1 MPAKIILFYFILSD
15 FCAILYS
22 VIHFRRN
29 FLMDYVFVINPV
41 AGKGGMADDI
51 ARDIRDFFANR
62 EENVNI
68 YLSKCPGD
76 AIRFGKE
83 YPIPEGKEVCFV
95 ACGGDGT
102 FYEVVNGAFGRPG
115 ASFAVYPCG
124 SGNDFIK
131 SIGGKK
137 EDYLDFKKLVDGKI
151 KICDAMKVNGH
162 ICSNL
167 CNIGID
173 SIICDR
179 ITHFKTLPGISG
191 QMAYNLSTFTTIGA
205 GAFGHMGFPMTITF
219 DDGESI
225 SGRYMLSVFGNGKVY
240 GGGYYPVPDAEIDD
254 GFIDF
259 CSIKEVGVIKASEL
273 IGKYKAGKHVGN
285 PKFDNYLEMRRC
297 NAAHVESPV
306 DLTVCVDGEIFKSK
320 SVDIKIIPASLPF
333 LVPAAD

>member
-151 KICDAMKVNGH
+151 RICDAMKVNGH

-173 SIICDR
+173 SVICDR
-179 ITHFKTLPGISG
+179 MNRYKNLPGISG
-191 QMAYNLSTFTTIGA
+191 PMAYNLSTATTIG
-205 GAFGHMGFPMTITF
+205 GGVFGHMGFPMTITF

-240 GGGYYPVPDAEIDD
+240 GGGYYPVPDA
-254 GFIDF
+254 
-259 CSIKEVGVIKASEL
+259 
-273 IGKYKAGKHVGN
+273 
-285 PKFDNYLEMRRC
+285 
-297 NAAHVESPV
+297 
-306 DLTVCVDGEIFKSK
+306 
-320 SVDIKIIPASLPF
+320 
-333 LVPAAD
+333 

>member
-1 MPAKIILFYFILSD
+1 M
-15 FCAILYS
+15 YS
-22 VIHFRRN
+22 VIYVRRK
-29 FLMDYVFVINPV
+29 FFMDYVFVINPV

-51 ARDIRDFFANR
+51 AREIREFFAGR
-62 EENVNI
+62 DENVNV
-68 YLSKCPGD
+68 YLSECPGD
-76 AIRFGKE
+76 ATRFGKE
-83 YPIPEGKEVCFV
+83 YPIPDGREVCFV

-115 ASFAVYPCG
+115 ACFAVYPCG

-131 SIGGKK
+131 NIGAKK
-137 EDYLDFKKLVDGKI
+137 EDFFDFNKLVNGKVRI
-151 KICDAMKVNGH
+151 YDAINVNGH

-240 GGGYYPVPDAEIDD
+240 GGGWRPVPNAEMDD

-259 CSIKEVGVIKASEL
+259 CSIKEVGIIKAGEL
-273 IGKYKAGKHVGN
+273 IGSYKAGKHVGD
-285 PKFDNYLEMRRC
+285 PKFDGYLTMRRC
-297 NAAHVESPV
+297 TSAHVESDV
-306 DLTVCVDGEIFKSK
+306 SLTVCVDGEIFKSK

>member
-1 MPAKIILFYFILSD
+1 MNTKRMLFIINPCAGQRRVARKLADILQR
-15 FCAILYS
+15 FCA
-22 VIHFRRN
+22 
-29 FLMDYVFVINPV
+29 
-41 AGKGGMADDI
+41 GGMVPTVLTTEYAGHARKLVQQYAGQHDI
-51 ARDIRDFFANR
+51 
-62 EENVNI
+62 V
-68 YLSKCPGD
+68 
-76 AIRFGKE
+76 
-83 YPIPEGKEVCFV
+83 VC
-95 ACGGDGT
+95 AGGDGT
-102 FYEVVNGAFGRPG
+102 LNEILQGTVGHPNAAIGCV
-115 ASFAVYPCG
+115 PCG

-131 SIGGKK
+131 NIGAKK
-137 EDYLDFKKLVDGKI
+137 EDFFDFNKLVNGKVRI
-151 KICDAMKVNGH
+151 YDAINVNGH

-240 GGGYYPVPDAEIDD
+240 GGGWRPVPNAEMDD

-259 CSIKEVGVIKASEL
+259 CSIKEVGIIKAGEL
-273 IGKYKAGKHVGN
+273 IGSYKAGKHVGN
-285 PKFDNYLEMRRC
+285 PKFDGYLTMRRC
-297 NAAHVESPV
+297 TSAHVESDV
-306 DLTVCVDGEIFKSK
+306 SLTVCVDGEIFKSK

>member
-1 MPAKIILFYFILSD
+1 MYG
-15 FCAILYS
+15 
-22 VIHFRRN
+22 VIYVRRK
-29 FLMDYVFVINPV
+29 FFMDYVFVINPV

-51 ARDIRDFFANR
+51 AREIREFFAGR
-62 EENVNI
+62 DENVNV
-68 YLSKCPGD
+68 YLSECPGD

-83 YPIPEGKEVCFV
+83 YPIPDGREVCFV

-115 ASFAVYPCG
+115 ACFAVYPCG

-131 SIGGKK
+131 NIGAKK
-137 EDYLDFKKLVDGKI
+137 EDFFDFNKLVNGKVRI
-151 KICDAMKVNGH
+151 YDAINVNGH

-240 GGGYYPVPDAEIDD
+240 GGGWRPVPNAEMDD

-259 CSIKEVGVIKASEL
+259 CSIKEVGIIKAGEL
-273 IGKYKAGKHVGN
+273 IGSYKAGKHVGD
-285 PKFDNYLEMRRC
+285 PKFDGYLTMRRC
-297 NAAHVESPV
+297 TSAHVESDV
-306 DLTVCVDGEIFKSK
+306 SLTVCVDGEIFKSK

>member
-1 MPAKIILFYFILSD
+1 M
-15 FCAILYS
+15 
-22 VIHFRRN
+22 
-29 FLMDYVFVINPV
+29 
-41 AGKGGMADDI
+41 
-51 ARDIRDFFANR
+51 
-62 EENVNI
+62 NV
-68 YLSKCPGD
+68 YLSECPGD

-83 YPIPEGKEVCFV
+83 YPIPEGREVCFV

-102 FYEVVNGAFGRPG
+102 FYEVVNGAFGRTG
-115 ASFAVYPCG
+115 ACFAVYPCG

-131 SIGGKK
+131 NIGVKK
-137 EDYLDFKKLVDGKI
+137 EDFFDFNKLVNGKVRI
-151 KICDAMKVNGH
+151 YDAINVNGH

-240 GGGYYPVPDAEIDD
+240 GGGWRPVPNAEMDD

-259 CSIKEVGVIKASEL
+259 CSIKEVGIIKAGEL
-273 IGKYKAGKHVGN
+273 IGSYKAGKHVGN
-285 PKFDNYLEMRRC
+285 PKFDGYLTMRRC
-297 NAAHVESPV
+297 TSAHVESPV

>member
-1 MPAKIILFYFILSD
+1 
-15 FCAILYS
+15 
-22 VIHFRRN
+22 
-29 FLMDYVFVINPV
+29 MDYVFVINPV

-51 ARDIRDFFANR
+51 AREIREFFAGR
-62 EENVNI
+62 DENVNV
-68 YLSKCPGD
+68 YLSECPGD

-83 YPIPEGKEVCFV
+83 YPIPDGREVCFV

-115 ASFAVYPCG
+115 ACFAVYPCG

-131 SIGGKK
+131 NIGAKK
-137 EDYLDFKKLVDGKI
+137 EDFFDFNKLVNGKVRI
-151 KICDAMKVNGH
+151 YDAINVNGH

-205 GAFGHMGFPMTITF
+205 GAFGHMGFPMAITF

-240 GGGYYPVPDAEIDD
+240 GGGWRPVPNAEMDD

-259 CSIKEVGVIKASEL
+259 CSIKEVGVIKAGEL
-273 IGKYKAGKHVGN
+273 IGSYKAGTHIGN
-285 PKFDNYLEMRRC
+285 PKFDGYLTMRRC
-297 NAAHVESPV
+297 TSAHVESDV
-306 DLTVCVDGEIFKSK
+306 SLTVCVDGEIFKSK

>member
-1 MPAKIILFYFILSD
+1 
-15 FCAILYS
+15 
-22 VIHFRRN
+22 
-29 FLMDYVFVINPV
+29 MDYVFVINPV

-51 ARDIRDFFANR
+51 AREIREFFAGR
-62 EENVNI
+62 DKNVNV
-68 YLSKCPGD
+68 YLSECPGD

-83 YPIPEGKEVCFV
+83 YPIPDGREVCFV
-95 ACGGDGT
+95 AC
-102 FYEVVNGAFGRPG
+102 YEVVNGAFGRPG
-115 ASFAVYPCG
+115 ACFAVYPCG

-131 SIGGKK
+131 NIGARK
-137 EDYLDFKKLVDGKI
+137 EDFFDFNKLVNGKVRI
-151 KICDAMKVNGH
+151 YDAINVNGH

-240 GGGYYPVPDAEIDD
+240 GGGWRPVPNAEMDD

-259 CSIKEVGVIKASEL
+259 CSIKEVGIIKAGEL
-273 IGKYKAGKHVGN
+273 IGSYKAGKHVGD
-285 PKFDNYLEMRRC
+285 PKFDGYLTMRRC
-297 NAAHVESPV
+297 TSAHVESDV
-306 DLTVCVDGEIFKSK
+306 SLTVCVDGEIFKSK

>member
-1 MPAKIILFYFILSD
+1 MYG
-15 FCAILYS
+15 
-22 VIHFRRN
+22 VIYVRRK
-29 FLMDYVFVINPV
+29 FFMDYVFVINPV

-51 ARDIRDFFANR
+51 AREIREFFAGR
-62 EENVNI
+62 DENVNV
-68 YLSKCPGD
+68 YLSECPGD
-76 AIRFGKE
+76 ATRFGKE
-83 YPIPEGKEVCFV
+83 YPIPDGREVCFV

-115 ASFAVYPCG
+115 ACFAVYPCG

-131 SIGGKK
+131 NIGAKK
-137 EDYLDFKKLVDGKI
+137 EDFFDFNKLVNGKVRI
-151 KICDAMKVNGH
+151 YDAINVNGH

-240 GGGYYPVPDAEIDD
+240 GGGWRPVPNAEMDD

-259 CSIKEVGVIKASEL
+259 CSIKEVGIIKAGEL
-273 IGKYKAGKHVGN
+273 IGSYKAGKHVGD
-285 PKFDNYLEMRRC
+285 PKFDGYLTMRRC
-297 NAAHVESPV
+297 TSAHVESDV
-306 DLTVCVDGEIFKSK
+306 SLTVCVDGEIFKSK

-333 LVPAAD
+333 LVPAAN

>member
-1 MPAKIILFYFILSD
+1 MYG
-15 FCAILYS
+15 
-22 VIHFRRN
+22 VIYVRRK
-29 FLMDYVFVINPV
+29 FFMDYVFVINPV

-51 ARDIRDFFANR
+51 AREIREFFAGR
-62 EENVNI
+62 DENVNV
-68 YLSKCPGD
+68 YLSECPGD

-83 YPIPEGKEVCFV
+83 YPIPEGREVCFV

-115 ASFAVYPCG
+115 ACFAIYPCG

-131 SIGGKK
+131 NIGAKK
-137 EDYLDFKKLVDGKI
+137 EDFFNFNKLVNGKVRI
-151 KICDAMKVNGH
+151 YDAINVNGH

-205 GAFGHMGFPMTITF
+205 GAFGHMGFPMTIAF

-240 GGGYYPVPDAEIDD
+240 GGGWRPVPNAEMDD

-259 CSIKEVGVIKASEL
+259 CSIKEVGIIKAGEL
-273 IGKYKAGKHVGN
+273 IGSYKAGKHVGN
-285 PKFDNYLEMRRC
+285 PKFDGYLTMRRC
-297 NAAHVESPV
+297 TSAHVESDV
-306 DLTVCVDGEIFKSK
+306 SLTVCVDGEIFKSK